1 MGLQAVWLLAA
12 AVAALRMVAGVDLFC
27 DCAHRGGPTV
37 ALHCDEAQAGNTN
50 VTCHK
55 VPAPTVPDV
64 PRGYKFV
71 SGYSVVKLYRTFKNW
86 SAAKESCEADGSRLA
101 VPPDRYALDGL
112 KSVFG
117 QEKGIWY
124 AFLGFSD
131 DKQQGSLD
139 ANLTLKPSETREN
152 CSILRSDGV
161 MGEARCDSM
170 SPFLCERP
178 LSLGVPGTYKW
189 EEDAG
194 RFYKT
199 HARSLPRARAAEE
212 CRRESATLAVPD
224 TWLRAAVLLRL
235 LEPSA
240 DLYYVGFTD
249 HEHEGDF
256 VTDAGR
262 HLSDMEF
269 QLWAPDQP
277 NNNDGGAEEN
287 CLALSVKGYSD
298 VRCDLKLLFVCE
310 ILPE

>member
-12 AVAALRMVAGVDLFC
+12 TVAGLRMVAGVDLFC

-55 VPAPTVPDV
+55 
-64 PRGYKFV
+64 
-71 SGYSVVKLYRTFKNW
+71 
-86 SAAKESCEADGSRLA
+86 
-101 VPPDRYALDGL
+101 
-112 KSVFG
+112 
-117 QEKGIWY
+117 
-124 AFLGFSD
+124 
-131 DKQQGSLD
+131 GSLD
-139 ANLTLKPSETREN
+139 ASLTLKPNETREN

-161 MGEARCDSM
+161 MGEARCDSL

-199 HARSLPRARAAEE
+199 HARSLPRALAAEE
-212 CRRESATLAVPD
+212 CRRENATLAVPD
-224 TWLRAAVLLRL
+224 TWVRAAVLLRL

-249 HEHEGDF
+249 HEREGDF

-298 VRCDLKLLFVCE
+298 VRCDMKLLFVCE